1 MALEILVVEKE
12 KNRFFSQNLRIPS
25 LHDHLL
31 INLIAGKS
39 SEDLAKKIS
48 KKLKANLVKTK
59 VQIFPDGE
67 HKITLKGKL
76 SKGKTVVVQ
85 SIYPPVDSNLI
96 QALSLISKAKDY
108 STEVVAVVPYLGYA
122 RQDREF
128 LPGEI
133 VTMNV
138 LGQLFKGAGA
148 SKIIV
153 VDIHS
158 KIGLKHFKIKSK
170 NISAICDLVKY
181 FKKLNL
187 KNPLVIS
194 PDQGGKERAKKFA
207 DEFESEF
214 IALKKQRD
222 RKTGKV
228 KIKTEGLDRVVGRDV
243 ILVDDMIS
251 TGGSIIKA
259 TEFLKKQKCKR
270 VFVAC
275 THALL
280 VNDAEKK
287 IRKAGVAKIIGTN
300 TIPGKTSVVDI
311 SSTIVKAIK

>member
-1 MALEILVVEKE
+1 M
-12 KNRFFSQNLRIPS
+12 
-25 LHDHLL
+25 
-31 INLIAGKS
+31 INLIAGNS
-39 SEDLAKKIS
+39 SKDLARKIS
-48 KKLKANLVKTK
+48 KKLKANLVKSEIK
-59 VQIFPDGE
+59 IFPDGE
-67 HKITLKGKL
+67 SKITLKGKL
-76 SKGKTVVVQ
+76 SKSKTIVVQ

-96 QALSLISKAKDY
+96 QALSLISKAKEY
-108 STEVVAVVPYLGYA
+108 STEVIVVVPYLGYA

-133 VTMNV
+133 ATMKV

-158 KIGLKHFKIKSK
+158 KIGLKHFKIKSE
-170 NISAICDLVKY
+170 NLSAIPDLARY
-181 FKKLNL
+181 FQKINL
-187 KNPLVIS
+187 KNPLVVS
-194 PDQGGKERAKKFA
+194 PDQGGKERAKEFA
-207 DEFESEF
+207 DKFGSDF

-228 KIKTEGLDRVVGRDV
+228 QIKTGGLDEVIGRDL

-259 TEFLKKQKCKR
+259 TEFLKKQKCNR
-270 VFVAC
+270 VFVTC

-280 VNDAEKK
+280 MNDAEKK
-287 IRKAGVAKIIGTN
+287 IRKAGVTRIISAN
-300 TIPGKTSVVDI
+300 TIPGNSSIVDV
-311 SSTIVKAIK
+311 SSTIAKAIK